1 MEKHSKVEFHVFVK
15 EQKLLNHKFMIL
27 TANERAFYY
36 SYQLDFSTFL
46 LVLESIFY
54 RWIHAMSIDYYSA
67 FWFFKAIFS
76 CICCFLNFFL
86 HQNAK
91 KVSSTRKRN
100 YCAFSRCAFAKL
112 KIFHSAEKFLK
123 WTPPL
128 KGTCKIRQCKKC
140 RKKWTM
146 YCIKSVQ
153 DCVFVLLINP
163 NGIHTKI

>member
-1 MEKHSKVEFHVFVK
+1 MKEHFIILTSWTFQHFYLYWSQFSIAEYMRCQLITTLHFDFSKRFSAVFVM
-15 EQKLLNHKFMIL
+15 LLN
-27 TANERAFYY
+27 
-36 SYQLDFSTFL
+36 FL
-46 LVLESIFY
+46 Q
-54 RWIHAMSIDYYSA
+54 
-67 FWFFKAIFS
+67 
-76 CICCFLNFFL
+76 
-86 HQNAK
+86 HQNGK